1 MRGVRV
7 PRALLVRRLVRLLV
21 VRLEVWWMAP
31 AVGWQ
36 RLRARPGPGAGPQVE
51 AQAAPLQRLQERARA
66 PAPAGRRQAQPL
78 AQQLAVVAQQGPAA
92 QRGAPVAWLRP
103 AGPSAGHR
111 PRAPRQ
117 ERPDRR
123 QGLQGRRLGPGQET
137 QGLEQQKRSQPQQ
150 LQTPKRSSPGW
161 RMTRARRAPGWRNL
175 RWRDHRRVVRPGRE
189 RPSSVQRIQLQPR
202 RGREPPRAGGRI
214 GAGTS
219 RKPCLPQGAA
229 VVNRRRTPLI
239 IRRPCSSL

>member
-1 MRGVRV
+1 
-7 PRALLVRRLVRLLV
+7 
-21 VRLEVWWMAP
+21 MAP
-31 AVGWQ
+31 AVERQRQ
-36 RLRARPGPGAGPQVE
+36 RLRAGPGPGAWPQVE
-51 AQAAPLQRLQERARA
+51 AQGAPLQERARVP
-66 PAPAGRRQAQPL
+66 PAQAGQRRVEPRTLARPQP
-78 AQQLAVVAQQGPAA
+78 PAA
-92 QRGAPVAWLRP
+92 RRGAPFAWPHP

-123 QGLQGRRLGPGQET
+123 QGLQGRRFGPGQKG

-150 LQTPKRSSPGW
+150 LQMLSRRSPGW
-161 RMTRARRAPGWRNL
+161 RMTRARKAQGWRNL
-175 RWRDHRRVVRPGRE
+175 RWRDHRRVVRPERE
-189 RPSSVQRIQLQPR
+189 RPSSVQRIQLQPQT
-202 RGREPPRAGGRI
+202 GQEPPRAGGRI

>member
-1 MRGVRV
+1 
-7 PRALLVRRLVRLLV
+7 
-21 VRLEVWWMAP
+21 MAP
-31 AVGWQ
+31 AVEQQ
-36 RLRARPGPGAGPQVE
+36 RLRAGPGPGAGPQVE
-51 AQAAPLQRLQERARA
+51 AQAAPLQRLQEQARA
-66 PAPAGRRQAQPL
+66 PAPAGRRQAQPQSL
-78 AQQLAVVAQQGPAA
+78 AEPQAVVAR
-92 QRGAPVAWLRP
+92 RGAAVAWPRP
-103 AGPSAGHR
+103 VGPSAGHR

-117 ERPDRR
+117 ARPDRR
-123 QGLQGRRLGPGQET
+123 QGLQGRRLGPGQK
-137 QGLEQQKRSQPQQ
+137 GLEQQKRSQPQQ
-150 LQTPKRSSPGW
+150 LQTPSWSCPGW
-161 RMTRARRAPGWRNL
+161 RMTRARIAQGLRTL

-202 RGREPPRAGGRI
+202 RGREPRRAGGRI